1 MRLLM
6 LEKEENKSFDKDKIN
21 YNGNQNDKNNDNKEE
36 NVNKI
41 KSPLELKKEEK
52 YFKLV
57 NNCLLG
63 YKDKIRV
70 MKRAYEN
77 DTIKLFIE
85 ILINGE
91 KELIHLKNVT
101 FYSHDELIDTLKGK
115 FNKLVK
121 THYPPR

>member
-6 LEKEENKSFDKDKIN
+6 LEKEENKPF
-21 YNGNQNDKNNDNKEE
+21 NQNNNQNGIQNDNEDKE
-36 NVNKI
+36 NKKEV
-41 KSPLELKKEEK
+41 KSPIDLKKEEK

-63 YKDKIRV
+63 FKDKLRV

-77 DTIKLFIE
+77 DTIKLYIE
-85 ILINGE
+85 ILSNGE

-101 FYSHDELIDTLKGK
+101 FYSHDELIDTLINK
-115 FNKLVK
+115 FNKLIN
-121 THYPPR
+121 THNPH

>member
-1 MRLLM
+1 MRLIM
-6 LEKEENKSFDKDKIN
+6 FEKEEEKSL
-21 YNGNQNDKNNDNKEE
+21 NQNDNQNYKNNDKEDKENKKE
-36 NVNKI
+36 
-41 KSPLELKKEEK
+41 KSPIELKKEEK

-63 YKDKIRV
+63 FKDKLRV

-85 ILINGE
+85 ILSDGE

-101 FYSHDELIDTLKGK
+101 FYSHDELIDLLVNK
-115 FNKLVK
+115 FSKLVK
-121 THYPPR
+121 THNPN

>member
-1 MRLLM
+1 MMRLLM
-6 LEKEENKSFDKDKIN
+6 LEKEEYKSL
-21 YNGNQNDKNNDNKEE
+21 NQNDKNNDNKEDKE
-36 NVNKI
+36 NIKEI

-57 NNCLLG
+57 NNCLLA

-115 FNKLVK
+115 FNKLIK
-121 THYPPR
+121 THYPH